1 MYITELMQKIL
12 TSPAAQEIVS
22 QLAPI
27 YGKARVALWIFQ
39 AIGIEIDE
47 MRQWVEEVDLQI
59 VPQTA
64 TWSLPYWEGEY
75 GLSTDPALDIE
86 KRRLRVLSKKRN
98 RAPMNPYKLGQIASA
113 ASSSGECRIEE
124 RTKYPSHFTVWVSG
138 VPSETDT
145 NKIKAAVD
153 YAKQARLSFDVRYEQ
168 MTSGAVY
175 AGGAIQMSYDITIR
189 QV

>member
-1 MYITELMQKIL
+1 MYTTELMQKIL
-12 TSPAAQEIVS
+12 TSPAAQEIVA

-27 YGKARVALWIFQ
+27 YGQARVALWIFQ
-39 AIGIEIDE
+39 AIGLEIDE
-47 MRQWVEEVDLQI
+47 MSQWADEVFVQI

-75 GLSTDPALDIE
+75 GLSPDPTLDIE
-86 KRRLRVLSKKRN
+86 KRRLRVLSKKRY

-113 ASSSGECRIEE
+113 ASISGECRIEE

-138 VPSETDT
+138 VPSEADKS
-145 NKIKAAVD
+145 KIAAAVD
-153 YAKQARLSFDVRYEQ
+153 YAKEARLSFDVRYEQ
-168 MTSGAVY
+168 MSSGTVY
-175 AGGAIQMSYDITIR
+175 VGGIIQMGYDITIR